1 MLEIILS
8 QQAGKVTA
16 DSRQIAEHFEK
27 QHRHVTEAIESL
39 IGQTSAE
46 KSADLFIQST
56 YPDSYGRH
64 QKNYQLTRDG
74 FSLLVMGFTGSKA
87 LEWKLKYIEAF
98 NRMEKQL
105 STAKI
110 PTTFAEALRL
120 AADQAELLEQQKPM
134 VLFADAVSASNST
147 ILVGDLA
154 KLLNQN
160 GVNIGGNRLFQWM
173 RDNGYLIKRSGTDYN
188 MPTQTSMD
196 MGLFQIKE
204 TAITH
209 ADGHTQISKTT
220 KVTGKGQ
227 QYFIGKFL
235 KGKGDPS

>member
-8 QQAGKVTA
+8 QQAGHVTA

-27 QHRHVTEAIESL
+27 RHADVLEAIRQIEV
-39 IGQTSAE
+39 QTSTE
-46 KSADLFIQST
+46 KSADLFISST
-56 YPDSYGRH
+56 YPDSYGRQ

-87 LEWKLKYIEAF
+87 LDWKLKYIEAF

-105 STAKI
+105 SAVRV
-110 PTTFAEALRL
+110 PQSFAEALRL
-120 AADQAELLEQQKPM
+120 AADQAEIIEQQKPM
-134 VLFADAVSASNST
+134 VLFADAVSASKST

-154 KLLNQN
+154 KILNQN
-160 GVNIGGNRLFQWM
+160 GIEIGANRLFDWL
-173 RDNGYLIKRSGTDYN
+173 RSNGYLIKRQGTDFN

-204 TAITH
+204 TTITH
-209 ADGHTQISKTT
+209 SDGHTMVNKTT

-227 QYFIGKFL
+227 QYFINKFL
-235 KGKGDPS
+235 ANRGDPK